1 MKFTFK
7 ESHSPSALQQ
17 QFLQVRRRND
27 GTGYFIPII
36 CEGAGLQRY
45 PPRPMK
51 FLVPPGITVGQFMH
65 SVRKRI
71 TVSPSD
77 ALFFLFGGT
86 TVVSPSLLVS
96 DAYNEHKDPS
106 GFLFVGVFS
115 ETVFG

>member
-1 MKFTFK
+1 
-7 ESHSPSALQQ
+7 
-17 QFLQVRRRND
+17 
-27 GTGYFIPII
+27 
-36 CEGAGLQRY
+36 
-45 PPRPMK
+45 
-51 FLVPPGITVGQFMH
+51 MH